1 MLSLSAPKQFGQG
14 GDKKG
19 LVKLAGRTVEYIIR
33 VSNRAK
39 YLRLQVG
46 SDTGL
51 VVITPNG
58 FKLDD
63 LENILY
69 KRQNWI
75 LDKLDY
81 TAQVVENKKKFQQ
94 EKDLRIFYGGV
105 KYEVETRV
113 ESRSNPDVVFEDG
126 KMIVIIP
133 EEDRQVFDVRIFLEY
148 WFRYQARLLINERV
162 QILSEKFKL
171 SFNNVFIKDQK
182 TRWGS
187 CSEQKNLNFNWRL
200 VMAPL
205 EVLDYVVVH
214 ELMHLLEL
222 NHSKKFWALVER
234 VCPDYKAHRD
244 WLKNNG
250 KFLVI

>member
-1 MLSLSAPKQFGQG
+1 VLSLSAPKQSGQ

-19 LVKLAGRTVEYIIR
+19 SVKLLGRTVEYIIR

-46 SDTGL
+46 GDTGL
-51 VVITPNG
+51 VVITPKG
-58 FKLDD
+58 FELRNVED
-63 LENILY
+63 ILY

-81 TAQVVENKKKFQQ
+81 TTQVVENKKKYQK
-94 EKDLRIFYGGV
+94 ENGGRIFYGGLA
-105 KYEVETRV
+105 YEVETRV
-113 ESRSNPDVVFEDG
+113 EARINPDVVFEDG

-133 EEDRQVFDVRIFLEY
+133 EEDRQVFDVRIFLGY
-148 WFRYQARLLINERV
+148 WFRYQARLLINKRV
-162 QILSEKFKL
+162 LILSEKLKL
-171 SFNNVFIKDQK
+171 SYNNVFIKDQK

-234 VCPDYKAHRD
+234 ECPDYKAHRD
-244 WLKNNG
+244 WLKKKG

>member
-1 MLSLSAPKQFGQG
+1 MLSLSAQKQSGQ

-19 LVKLAGRTVEYIIR
+19 SVKLAGRTVEYLIK

-39 YLRLQVG
+39 YLRLQVSG
-46 SDTGL
+46 ETGL
-51 VVITPNG
+51 VVITPKG
-58 FKLDD
+58 FKLKD
-63 LENILY
+63 LEDILH

-81 TAQVVENKKKFQQ
+81 TTQVVEDKKKFQQ
-94 EKDLRIFYGGV
+94 ENGWRIFYGGV
-105 KYEVETRV
+105 AYEVETRV
-113 ESRSNPDVVFEDG
+113 EARIFPDVVFENG

-133 EEDRQVFDVRIFLEY
+133 EEDRQVFDVKIFLGY
-148 WFRYQARLLINERV
+148 WFRYQARLLINKRLL
-162 QILSEKFKL
+162 ILSEKLKL
-171 SFNNVFIKDQK
+171 SYNNVFIKDQK

-205 EVLDYVVVH
+205 AVLDYVVVH

-222 NHSKKFWALVER
+222 NHSKRFWALVEG

-244 WLKNNG
+244 WLKKNG

>member
-1 MLSLSAPKQFGQG
+1 MLCLSAQKQSGQC

-19 LVKLAGRTVEYIIR
+19 SVKLAGRTVEYIIK

-46 SDTGL
+46 GDTGL
-51 VVITPNG
+51 VVIVPKG
-58 FKLDD
+58 FELKN
-63 LENILY
+63 LEDILY
-69 KRQNWI
+69 KKQNWI
-75 LDKLDY
+75 LDKLDH
-81 TAQVVENKKKFQQ
+81 TARVVENKKEFQQ
-94 EKDLRIFYGGV
+94 ENGWRVFYGGV
-105 KYEVETRV
+105 EYEVETRV
-113 ESRSNPDVVFEDG
+113 GARIGPDVVFEDG

-133 EEDRQVFDVRIFLEY
+133 EEDKQFFDVRIFLGY
-148 WFRYQARLLINERV
+148 WFRYQARLLINKRV
-162 QILSEKFKL
+162 LVLSEKLKL

-205 EVLDYVVVH
+205 AVLDYVVVH

-222 NHSKKFWALVER
+222 NHSKRFWALVEG

-244 WLKNNG
+244 WLKNKG
-250 KFLVI
+250 KLLVI

>member
-1 MLSLSAPKQFGQG
+1 MLSLSASKQSGQG
-14 GDKKG
+14 EEKSS
-19 LVKLAGRTVEYIIR
+19 VILAGRTVEYIIR

-39 YLRLQVG
+39 YLRLQVSG
-46 SDTGL
+46 ETGL
-51 VVITPNG
+51 VVITPKE
-58 FKLDD
+58 FKLKD
-63 LENILY
+63 LEGILY

-75 LDKLDY
+75 LEKLDY
-81 TAQVVENKKKFQQ
+81 TAQVFENKKKFQQ
-94 EKDLRIFYGGV
+94 ENGWRIFYGGV
-105 KYEVETRV
+105 AYEVETRV
-113 ESRSNPDVVFEDG
+113 ELRIDPDVLFENG

-133 EEDRQVFDVRIFLEY
+133 EGDRQFFDVKIFLGY

-162 QILSEKFKL
+162 LILSEKLKL
-171 SFNNVFIKDQK
+171 SYNNVLIKDQK

-205 EVLDYVVVH
+205 PVLDYVVVH

-222 NHSKKFWALVER
+222 NHSKRFWALVES
-234 VCPDYKAHRD
+234 VCPDYKVHRE
-244 WLKNNG
+244 WLKTNG